1 MFLVQSESK
10 AMIARLVASA
20 LAGLVTL
27 AAFNAP
33 ARASETFVIGAL
45 DGYGIGDCLE
55 SGSSCGRIVADAW
68 CEAHGL
74 AGAQA
79 FGPAEDVTASI
90 GPGSVGTNQTTDVSV
105 ASAASRP
112 APGSFI
118 VTCSP

>member
-1 MFLVQSESK
+1 MFLAQIESK
-10 AMIARLVASA
+10 SMIARLVFSA
-20 LAGLVTL
+20 LAGLIAI

-45 DGYGIGDCLE
+45 DGYGIGDCLANRT
-55 SGSSCGRIVADAW
+55 SCGRIVADAW

-74 AGAQA
+74 ANALA

-90 GPGSVGTNQTTDVSV
+90 GPASTGAAPAANVSV
-105 ASAASRP
+105 AAATSRP

-118 VTCSP
+118 VTCAP